1 MDTEAEIAAT
11 GVGQVSLLVTSVPET
26 EAFYGGILGLEHL
39 YTYGDLVFFSCGSTR
54 LFLRA
59 VPAADWVPGSIVYL
73 QVEDIH
79 LAHKALAAALTFVDA
94 PHMIHKHADGTE
106 EWMAFFPDPAGNT
119 LALMAQVP
127 PGAA

>member
-1 MDTEAEIAAT
+1 MEEEEGLAPVA
-11 GVGQVSLLVTSVPET
+11 VGQVSLLVTSVPDT
-26 EAFYGGILGLEHL
+26 ESFYSEILGLEHL
-39 YTYGDLVFFSCGSTR
+39 YTYGDLVFFQCGPTR

-59 VPAADWVPGSIVYL
+59 VPPEEWAPGSVVYL

-106 EWMAFFPDPAGNT
+106 EWMTFFTDPAGNT
-119 LALMAQVP
+119 LALMEQVP